1 MGKSVWEITYLLK
14 LSPHIPRIRIVV
26 LARFDIPSGG
36 SGVALLFMF
45 CCIARILVTDL
56 PFPNLPLG
64 LRNIFTNS
72 FLLPIL
78 HFKELA
84 YTVATLNCII
94 RPIIMVGWLAPM
106 AKFITVTVSH
116 AFLCSL
122 P

>member
-1 MGKSVWEITYLLK
+1 
-14 LSPHIPRIRIVV
+14 
-26 LARFDIPSGG
+26 
-36 SGVALLFMF
+36 MF

-84 YTVATLNCII
+84 YTVATLN
-94 RPIIMVGWLAPM
+94 
-106 AKFITVTVSH
+106 S
-116 AFLCSL
+116 
-122 P
+122 